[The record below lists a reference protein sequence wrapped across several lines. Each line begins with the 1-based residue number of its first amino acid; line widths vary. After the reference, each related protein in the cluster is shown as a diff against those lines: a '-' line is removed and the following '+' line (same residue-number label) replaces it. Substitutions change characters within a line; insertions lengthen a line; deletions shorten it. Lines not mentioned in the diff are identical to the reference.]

1 VDDAEKLIKHLNSSM
16 GQGFTLTP
24 KAMIAIGDLLQCRKS
39 VTEEQT
45 WGIKPAMDVNEL
57 ERMNRNRSPDMKIAQ
72 QYKVVANAQF
82 FHPKYMIATGLTKEE
97 AEALIKLL

>member
-1 VDDAEKLIKHLNSSM
+1 MDEAERLIKHLNSSM

-24 KAMIAIGDLLQCRKS
+24 QAIRAIGQLLQSRKS
-39 VTEEQT
+39 VTEEHT
-45 WGIKPAMDVNEL
+45 WGIQPAMDVNEL
-57 ERMNRNRSPDMKIAQ
+57 ARLNRGRSEDMRLKQ

-82 FHPKYMIATGLTKEE
+82 FHPNYMVATGLSKEE

>member
-1 VDDAEKLIKHLNSSM
+1 MDEAEKLIRHLNASM
-16 GQGFTLTP
+16 GNGFTLTP

-45 WGIKPAMDVNEL
+45 WGIQPAMDVNEL
-57 ERMNRNRSPDMKIAQ
+57 ERHNKRHPDRQVKQ

-82 FHPKYMIATGLTKEE
+82 FHPKYMIATGLSKEE